1 MEQRSYPRFR
11 RRHFLTDKALQSRF
25 ILGFSLVVFFGIL
38 INLLVAYFLID
49 RELAAELYKIPLK
62 VRTTSEIA
70 LPILWKLG
78 AVTVPLVIIIAA
90 LIGRYFMRRFEE
102 PLVPFLSALKR
113 TGEGDF
119 TGRLDTDG
127 GGRLGEVFQV
137 FNDTCDTVGGGF
149 GSVKGAVS
157 DLERSVDEI
166 DALISRKDGSSNAEV
181 ALALDKLSARS
192 EEALK
197 EVSKFKI

>member
-1 MEQRSYPRFR
+1 MRQRSYPRFR

-49 RELAAELYKIPLK
+49 RELTAELYKIHLK

-78 AVTVPLVIIIAA
+78 AVTVPIIVIIAA
-90 LIGRYFMRRFEE
+90 LIGRYFTRRVEE
-102 PLVPFLSALKR
+102 PLVPFLNVLKK

-127 GGRLGEVFQV
+127 EGRLNEVFGA
-137 FNDTCDTVGGGF
+137 FNDTCGIVEDGF
-149 GSVKGAVS
+149 GSIKDAVA
-157 DLERSVDEI
+157 DLERGLDDVDAMVSSKEGAPDAELSKAL
-166 DALISRKDGSSNAEV
+166 DALS
-181 ALALDKLSARS
+181 ALS
-192 EEALK
+192 EKALK
-197 EVSKFKI
+197 ELSRFKT

>member
-1 MEQRSYPRFR
+1 MRQRSYPRFR

-49 RELAAELYKIPLK
+49 RELAAELYKIHLK

-78 AVTVPLVIIIAA
+78 AVTVPLIIIIAA
-90 LIGRYFMRRFEE
+90 LIGRYFMRRVEE
-102 PLVPFLSALKR
+102 PLVPFLDALKR

-119 TGRLDTDG
+119 TGRLDTG
-127 GGRLGEVFQV
+127 GDGRLTEVFEV
-137 FNDTCDTVGGGF
+137 FNNTCDAVGEGF
-149 GSVKGAVS
+149 GSIKGAVAG
-157 DLERSVDEI
+157 LERSVDEL
-166 DALISRKDGSSNAEV
+166 DALISRKERASGAEL
-181 ALALDKLSARS
+181 ASALDDLSARS
-192 EEALK
+192 EKALK
-197 EVSKFKI
+197 EVSRFKI

>member
-25 ILGFSLVVFFGIL
+25 ILGFSLVAFFGII

-49 RELAAELYKIPLK
+49 RELAAELYKIHLK

-70 LPILWKLG
+70 LPILLKLG
-78 AVTVPLVIIIAA
+78 AVTVPLIIIIAA
-90 LIGRYFMRRFEE
+90 LIGRYFMRRVEE
-102 PLVPFLSALKR
+102 PLLPFLDALKR

-119 TGRLDTDG
+119 TGRLDADG
-127 GGRLGEVFQV
+127 GGRLGEVFEV
-137 FNDTCDTVGGGF
+137 FNNTCDTVGEVF
-149 GSVKGAVS
+149 GSINGSVAE
-157 DLERSVDEI
+157 LERSVDEL
-166 DALISRKDGSSNAEV
+166 DAIISRKDGSSGAE
-181 ALALDKLSARS
+181 AASALDKLSARS

-197 EVSKFKI
+197 EVLRFKI